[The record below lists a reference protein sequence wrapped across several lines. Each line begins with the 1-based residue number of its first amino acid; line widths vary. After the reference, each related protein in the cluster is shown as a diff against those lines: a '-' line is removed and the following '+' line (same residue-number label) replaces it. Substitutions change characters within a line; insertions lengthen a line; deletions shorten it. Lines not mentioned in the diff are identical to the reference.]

1 MNFSRKNVKFAL
13 LSAVFAA
20 FFALFASCST
30 SKPEISYGFMNLVL
44 YEGESGP
51 AEHFSFFVIAEDE
64 DGVEN
69 LEELYLYHDREQLR
83 WKIKNDEWVSYTHNN
98 KTWIGSRSITTQD
111 GTLPRGVYRAVLV
124 NKGGEKGERLFT
136 YDADVRHPFPKIV
149 IENGIYTVNSEWTS
163 NRLVC
168 YDRAGNYISTV
179 DLKSFS
185 GSVSQLNLPSG
196 SATVALWA
204 EDPAY
209 YLSAFT
215 KVVSV
220 R

>member
-1 MNFSRKNVKFAL
+1 MSFFRKNVKFAL
-13 LSAVFAA
+13 FSAVFSA
-20 FFALFASCST
+20 FLAVFASCST
-30 SKPEISYGFMNLVL
+30 SKPEISFGFLSLVL

-51 AEHFSFFVIAEDE
+51 VENFSFFVIADDE

-83 WKIKNDEWVSYTHNN
+83 WKIKNDEWISFTQNN

-136 YDADVRHPFPKIV
+136 YDSDVRHPFPKFV
-149 IENGIYTVNSEWTS
+149 IENGMYTVNSEWTS

-179 DLKSFS
+179 DLKSLS
-185 GSVSQLNLPSG
+185 GPVSQLNLPSTV
-196 SATVALWA
+196 ATAALWA
-204 EDPAY
+204 EDTAY
-209 YLSAFT
+209 SISAFT
-215 KVVSV
+215 KVVPV